1 MSKDT
6 NAPTTLAIGFPAEQ
20 VSSDR
25 AAFFRRNT
33 VKGYDLIL
41 LDARNFLRLEGLA
54 KLSSSDHEAIGGYIK
69 RRVAELHQWIERG
82 SVLVVH
88 PARGFQAK
96 TEDGEV
102 YNYALETFDEAWD
115 ELHLGI
121 RLVVE
126 RGTQFEAA
134 TEPFQKFLD
143 ATVATGLQL
152 VHHVI
157 IRLGPYMVAGLK
169 IPGTDDVVACAARL
183 GEGEG
188 LVLFLPNARLDQRQ
202 GFNAF
207 RDATWQLAQDLR
219 DSWPK
224 EDVTEP
230 MPDWADDYP
239 LPGED
244 GLVADLGST
253 DDEIVSL
260 RNKFETLRGQ
270 LADRRRDKHL
280 FTAMGNDLE
289 DAVEEALTDLGFRVE
304 KPEEFNRTDRI
315 AWDGERAVVLEIKG
329 REKGA
334 LSRHLG
340 QVMNWKGEFY
350 SRHERAADAAMLIV
364 NGWRKLPLDKRSD
377 KAVFE
382 PNIVSDAER
391 EGIGLMTGV
400 QVLGLKIAVESD
412 DLGKEE
418 ARKRIFDC
426 RGQFEG
432 FEKLEKRP
440 ETPAQPA
447 APVAASGQEVD

>member
-20 VSSDR
+20 VSCDR
-25 AAFFRRNT
+25 AGFFRSDT

-41 LDARNFLRLEGLA
+41 LDARNFLKLEGFA
-54 KLSSSDHEAIGGYIK
+54 KLSSRAHESIGKYIK
-69 RRVAELHQWIERG
+69 KRVAELHQWIERG

-102 YNYALETFDEAWD
+102 YSYALEPFDDAWD

-183 GEGEG
+183 GEG
-188 LVLFLPNARLDQRQ
+188 LVLFLPNARLDQRP

-239 LPGED
+239 LPGEN
-244 GLVADLGST
+244 GFVAELKST
-253 DDEIVSL
+253 DDEFASL
-260 RNKFETLRGQ
+260 KDRFKTLSGQ
-270 LADRRRDKHL
+270 LADRRKDKRL
-280 FTAMGNDLE
+280 FTAMGHDLE
-289 DAVEEALTDLGFRVE
+289 DAVDAAMTSLGFRVE
-304 KPEEFNRTDRI
+304 KPDKTNRTDRI

-334 LSRHLG
+334 LARHLG

-350 SRHERAADAAMLIV
+350 SRRERAADAAILIV

-400 QVLGLKIAVESD
+400 QVLGLKIAVESG

-418 ARKRIFDC
+418 ARNRIFDC
-426 RGQFEG
+426 RGLFDG
-432 FEKLEKRP
+432 FETLEKRP
-440 ETPAQPA
+440 EAPAEPA
-447 APVAASGQEVD
+447 APVAASGQEGD